1 MTEQEKIEFEMIIRE
16 KVAEER
22 RAAKR
27 AWRQK
32 NPDKVKKHNEA
43 YYLKKAKMIMAKS
56 EEGQH
61 D

>member
-1 MTEQEKIEFEMIIRE
+1 MTEQEKIEFEKIIRE
-16 KVAEER
+16 RIAEER

-32 NPDKVKKHNEA
+32 NPDKVKKHNET
-43 YYLKKAKMIMAKS
+43 YYLKKAKMIMEQS